1 MQHRIVPQVIEQLK
15 PWQQA
20 PAWCV
25 AFSGGLD
32 STVLLHILA
41 TQIPSS
47 SRPPLRAIYI
57 HHGLQQ
63 AAEDWPEHC
72 QSVCEQLG
80 VALSVIKI
88 KVAQHASVELAARN
102 ARYAAFAEQLQPEEL
117 LLMAQHQDDQ
127 AETLL
132 FRLLRGSG
140 VTGLQAIPRQRAL
153 GQAHLL
159 RPLLG
164 IARQELEDY
173 AQQHQLSWV
182 EDPSNAQEYFDRN
195 FLRRQIIPLLKQR
208 WSATLSVL
216 QRTTEHM
223 REAQQLLDDL
233 AKLDLQQAQLAA
245 PISWLPLAGLQLDKL
260 AELSDRRQ
268 KNLLR
273 YWLADKTPAVET
285 QHWAG
290 WYDLRDAKADAQPV
304 WRLQQGALVRYQQQL
319 YWLPESWLV
328 PVKTLQLEITE
339 PGRYVLPDNGVLEV
353 QGELPGLLHIR
364 YRHGGEQMQ
373 LPTRGRRDLKRL
385 LQEQNIPQ
393 FLRQRIPLVY
403 MQQQLIAVANCCA
416 LQDAQAK
423 QLQLHWHPLI

>member
-15 PWQQA
+15 PWQRA

-47 SRPPLRAIYI
+47 SRPALRAVYI

-63 AAEDWPEHC
+63 AAEDWPAHC

-88 KVAQHASVELAARN
+88 KVAQQASVEQAARN
-102 ARYAAFAEQLQPEEL
+102 ARYTAYAEHLQPEEL

-173 AQQHQLSWV
+173 AQQHQLNWV
-182 EDPSNAQEYFDRN
+182 EDPSNAEEYFDRN

-208 WSATLSVL
+208 WPATLSVL
-216 QRTTEHM
+216 QRATEHM
-223 REAQQLLDDL
+223 REAQQLLNDL
-233 AKLDLQQAQLAA
+233 AQLDLQQAQLAA
-245 PISWLPLAGLQLDKL
+245 PISWLPLAGLQLDKI
-260 AELSDRRQ
+260 AKLSDKRQ

-273 YWLADKTPAVET
+273 YWLADKTPAIET

-319 YWLPESWLV
+319 YWLPESWLASV
-328 PVKTLQLEITE
+328 ETVQLEITK
-339 PGRYVLPDNGVLEV
+339 PGRYVLPGNGVLEV
-353 QGELPGLLHIR
+353 QGELPVLIHIR
-364 YRHGGEQMQ
+364 YRQGGEQMQ

-393 FLRQRIPLVY
+393 FLRQRIPLAY
-403 MQQQLIAVANCCA
+403 MQQQLIAVANCSS
-416 LQDAQAK
+416 LQGAKAK
-423 QLQLHWHPLI
+423 QFQLYWYPPL

>member
-63 AAEDWPEHC
+63 AAEDWPVHC

-182 EDPSNAQEYFDRN
+182 EDPSNVQEYFDRN

-208 WSATLSVL
+208 WPATLSVL

-233 AKLDLQQAQLAA
+233 AQLDLQQAQLAA

-403 MQQQLIAVANCCA
+403 MQQQLIAVANCA

>member
-15 PWQQA
+15 PWQRA

-41 TQIPSS
+41 TQIPPS
-47 SRPPLRAIYI
+47 SRPALRAVYI

-63 AAEDWPEHC
+63 AAEDWPAHC

-88 KVAQHASVELAARN
+88 KVAQQASVEQAARN
-102 ARYAAFAEQLQPEEL
+102 ARYTAYAEHLQPEEL

-173 AQQHQLSWV
+173 AQQHQLNWV
-182 EDPSNAQEYFDRN
+182 EDPSNAEEYFDRN

-208 WSATLSVL
+208 WPATLSVL

-233 AKLDLQQAQLAA
+233 AQLDLQQAQLVA

-260 AELSDRRQ
+260 AKLSDKRQ

-273 YWLADKTPAVET
+273 YWLADKTSAVET

-290 WYDLRDAKADAQPV
+290 WYDLRDAKADARPV

-319 YWLPESWLV
+319 YWLPESWLASV
-328 PVKTLQLEITE
+328 ETVQLEITK
-339 PGRYVLPDNGVLEV
+339 PGRYVLPGNGVLEV

-373 LPTRGRRDLKRL
+373 LPARGRRDLKRL

>member
-15 PWQQA
+15 PWQRA

-41 TQIPSS
+41 TQIPPS
-47 SRPPLRAIYI
+47 SRPALRAVYI

-63 AAEDWPEHC
+63 AAEDWPAHC

-88 KVAQHASVELAARN
+88 KVAQQASVEQAARN
-102 ARYAAFAEQLQPEEL
+102 ARYAAYAEHLQPEEL

-173 AQQHQLSWV
+173 AQQHQLNWV
-182 EDPSNAQEYFDRN
+182 EDPSNAEEYFDRN

-208 WSATLSVL
+208 W
-216 QRTTEHM
+216 
-223 REAQQLLDDL
+223 
-233 AKLDLQQAQLAA
+233 
-245 PISWLPLAGLQLDKL
+245 
-260 AELSDRRQ
+260 
-268 KNLLR
+268 
-273 YWLADKTPAVET
+273 PA
-285 QHWAG
+285 
-290 WYDLRDAKADAQPV
+290 
-304 WRLQQGALVRYQQQL
+304 
-319 YWLPESWLV
+319 
-328 PVKTLQLEITE
+328 
-339 PGRYVLPDNGVLEV
+339 
-353 QGELPGLLHIR
+353 
-364 YRHGGEQMQ
+364 
-373 LPTRGRRDLKRL
+373 
-385 LQEQNIPQ
+385 
-393 FLRQRIPLVY
+393 
-403 MQQQLIAVANCCA
+403 
-416 LQDAQAK
+416 
-423 QLQLHWHPLI
+423 

>member
-1 MQHRIVPQVIEQLK
+1 MQHRIVPQVIGQLK

-41 TQIPSS
+41 THIPLG
-47 SRPPLRAIYI
+47 SRPALRAIYI

-63 AAEDWPEHC
+63 AAEGWPAHC

-88 KVAQHASVELAARN
+88 KVAQQASVEQAARN

-132 FRLLRGSG
+132 YRLLRGSG
-140 VTGLQAIPRQRAL
+140 VTGLQAIPRQRVL

-164 IARQELEDY
+164 ISRQELEDY
-173 AQQHQLSWV
+173 AQQYQLSWV
-182 EDPSNAQEYFDRN
+182 EDPSNAEEYFDRN
-195 FLRRQIIPLLKQR
+195 FLRRQIMPLLKQR
-208 WSATLSVL
+208 WPATLSVL

-233 AKLDLQQAQLAA
+233 AQLDLQQAQLVA

-260 AELSDRRQ
+260 AKLSDRRQ

-273 YWLADKTPAVET
+273 YWLANKTSAVET

-319 YWLPESWLV
+319 YWLPESWLA
-328 PVKTLQLEITE
+328 PVEAVQLEITK
-339 PGRYVLPDNGVLEV
+339 PGRYVLPGNGVLEV

-393 FLRQRIPLVY
+393 FLRQRIPLAY
-403 MQQQLIAVANCCA
+403 MQQQLIAVANCSS
-416 LQDAQAK
+416 LQGAKAK
-423 QLQLHWHPLI
+423 QFQLYWYPPL